1 MSYLAFS
8 RRWAGYLAQ
17 KTGLQ
22 PEKEEVL
29 TYIIEVLAINLGNVL
44 ATLILGALLGV
55 LPGTVAC
62 LLTVAILRHTAG
74 GAHSNSPVRCA
85 LVTILL
91 FPTMALIADMLST
104 KLNVIYNEY
113 FMLAAILTALFAF
126 TLLAPVASPS
136 APIISEFRRRKL
148 KFLSIAAIILLSAA
162 ILTARA
168 GIWDLSREIINSMI
182 LAILWGTFIL
192 TKPAHKMMTF
202 IDRITI
208 K

>member
-8 RRWAGYLAQ
+8 RRWAGFLAQ

-22 PEKEEVL
+22 PDKEEVL
-29 TYIIEVLAINLGNVL
+29 TYIIEVLAINFGNVL

-62 LLTVAILRHTAG
+62 LMTVAILRHTAG

-91 FPTMALIADMLST
+91 FPSMALLAVMLS
-104 KLNVIYNEY
+104 KLDITYNDY
-113 FMLAAILTALFAF
+113 FMFTAILTALI
-126 TLLAPVASPS
+126 TITILAPVESPS
-136 APIISEFRRRKL
+136 APIISKIRRKKL
-148 KFLSIAAIILLSAA
+148 KFLSIAAIIFLSAA

-168 GIWDLSREIINSMI
+168 DIWNLPQEIINSMI
-182 LAILWGTFIL
+182 IAILWGTFIL
-192 TKPAHKMMTF
+192 TKPAHKVMTF
-202 IDRITI
+202 IDSI
-208 K
+208 KIK